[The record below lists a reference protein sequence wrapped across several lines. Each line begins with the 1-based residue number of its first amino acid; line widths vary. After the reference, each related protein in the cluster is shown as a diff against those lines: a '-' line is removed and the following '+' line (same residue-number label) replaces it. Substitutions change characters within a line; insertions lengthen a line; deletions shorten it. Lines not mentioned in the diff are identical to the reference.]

1 MTQLQ
6 QYELLSL
13 AFAPYLLMLG
23 GLLCTMI
30 AVAIHRSHAVA
41 WLGSLTTM
49 LVAWVTAALGLH
61 LAGAGVV
68 HGFNALFLIAAV
80 VTSMLSYSYVEER
93 VRDREEF
100 HLLLLMATFGGMVM
114 AAAAHFAVFLLG
126 LEILSISLYAMIAYP
141 ERQHPPLE
149 AAIKY
154 LVLSGVASTSLLFGM
169 ALIFAATGSLAFE
182 GATWA
187 SASSSRGGQG
197 EVFYLMGQAMIWT
210 GLAFKLSLVPFHMW
224 TPDVYQGAPAPVTGF
239 IATVGKGSV
248 VAMLFH
254 YAIDT
259 GFLRSEFSSE
269 QLVVAISVI
278 AVLSMLA
285 GNFLALLQNS
295 LKRLLAYSSIAHL
308 GYLLIAV
315 ILTVEGDSGL
325 AIETI
330 LLYLTAYFLMSLVA
344 FGTITVLS
352 LGREDGDMDSLEEY
366 AGLLWRHPVLAA
378 ALIAAALSLAG
389 IPLTVGFIAKFYL
402 LYAGIEGALWI
413 LVWALVI
420 GSAIGIY
427 YYLRVIFS
435 MVRSVGATRDQRG
448 LPWESV
454 GTIAVM
460 GATLIVFGIYPTPL
474 IDVIGYLVH

>member
-1 MTQLQ
+1 MTQLH

-30 AVAIHRSHAVA
+30 AISIYRSHAVA
-41 WLGSLTTM
+41 WLGSITTM
-49 LVAWVTAALGLH
+49 LAAWVAAALGLH
-61 LAGAGVV
+61 LNGIGVV
-68 HGFNALFLIAAV
+68 HGFNALFLTAAV
-80 VTSMLSYSYVEER
+80 VTSILSYSYLEGR
-93 VRDREEF
+93 IRHREEF
-100 HLLLLMATFGGMVM
+100 HLLLLMATFGGMVL
-114 AAAAHFAVFLLG
+114 AAAAHFAVFVLG
-126 LEILSISLYAMIAYP
+126 LEILSISLYALIAYP
-141 ERQHPPLE
+141 EREHAPVE
-149 AAIKY
+149 AGVKY
-154 LVLSGVASTSLLFGM
+154 LVLSGVASTSILFGM
-169 ALIFAATGSLAFE
+169 ALIFAATGSLAFQ

-187 SASSSRGGQG
+187 SASAARSEQG
-197 EVFYLMGQAMIWT
+197 EIFYLVGQAMLWT

-224 TPDVYQGAPAPVTGF
+224 TPDVYQGAPAPVAGF

-248 VAMLFH
+248 VAILFH

-259 GFLRSEFSSE
+259 GFLESEFGSQ

-285 GNFLALLQNS
+285 GNFLALLQDS

-325 AIETI
+325 AIEAI

-344 FGTITVLS
+344 FGVMTTLS
-352 LGREDGDMDSLEEY
+352 LEREKGDMDSLEEY
-366 AGLLWRHPVLAA
+366 VGLFWRRPVLAA
-378 ALIAAALSLAG
+378 ALMAAVLSLAG
-389 IPLTVGFIAKFYL
+389 IPLTLGFIAKFYL
-402 LYAGIEGALWI
+402 LYAGINGALWI

-427 YYLRVIFS
+427 YYLRVVFS
-435 MVRSVGATRDQRG
+435 MIRSIDAIRDLRG

-454 GTIAVM
+454 GTITFIAAALVF
-460 GATLIVFGIYPTPL
+460 FGIYPTPL
-474 IDVIGYLVH
+474 IDVIGYLMR